1 MVIEKIDV
9 KSDKNKN
16 VYLVINYT
24 SKNGRNCKM
33 CLNHYDLEYAM
44 KGKIKYET
52 SKSNASNEK

>member
-24 SKNGRNCKM
+24 AKNGRNCKM
-33 CLNHYDLEYAM
+33 CLNHYDLEYVM

-52 SKSNASNEK
+52 SKSKASNE